1 VEYWLELEL
10 LAVAA
15 VTVAGQQADLEEYC
29 FYPGCWNLQ
38 QKAQQGQWQK
48 VLDRVDLT

>member
-15 VTVAGQQADLEEYC
+15 VTVAGQQADSEEYC
-29 FYPGCWNLQ
+29 F
-38 QKAQQGQWQK
+38 
-48 VLDRVDLT
+48 

>member
-1 VEYWLELEL
+1 MEYWLEVEL

-15 VTVAGQQADLEEYC
+15 VTAAGQQADSEVYC

-38 QKAQQGQWQK
+38 QKA
-48 VLDRVDLT
+48 